1 MVPGELVEG
10 MSLVGDEGFVRDRIA
25 AYRASG
31 VTILNVQPVGPNGI
45 ADVETVAGWL

>member
-1 MVPGELVEG
+1 
-10 MSLVGDEGFVRDRIA
+10 MSLVGDEGFVRNRIA

-31 VTILNVQPVGPNGI
+31 VTILNVQPVGPHGL